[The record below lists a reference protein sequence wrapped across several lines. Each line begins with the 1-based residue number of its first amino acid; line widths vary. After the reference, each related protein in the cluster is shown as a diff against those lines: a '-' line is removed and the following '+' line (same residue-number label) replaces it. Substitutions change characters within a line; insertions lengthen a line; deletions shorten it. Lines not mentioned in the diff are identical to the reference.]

1 MWPGRKFT
9 WGLRIP
15 LKAYLPITGTPILK
29 LLGRVLT
36 HIKKERVRAPRTA
49 LVAVTADAY
58 VTKMAGR
65 VEAG

>member
-1 MWPGRKFT
+1 VAGAEIHVGT
-9 WGLRIP
+9 SHP
-15 LKAYLPITGTPILK
+15 LKAYLPITRTPIVK

>member
-1 MWPGRKFT
+1 MAGAEIHVGTSR
-9 WGLRIP
+9 P
-15 LKAYLPITGTPILK
+15 LKAYLQITGTPIVK
-29 LLGRVLT
+29 LLVRVLT

-49 LVAVTADAY
+49 VVAVTADAC